1 MHGMPVLYDRMSLP
15 VTAYEY
21 YNAPTPKVQKCPL
34 FRTDIRNGVPA
45 CVKMCP
51 PQALTFGLRKDLI
64 ELAHMRIQAKPDQY
78 IDHIYGEY
86 EVGGTSMLYLAGQP
100 FEQLGL
106 PVLASAI
113 PPQLTETI
121 QHGIF
126 KYFIPQ
132 VALYGLLLGIMKMY
146 ENPDEDEEQ
155 GGIS

>member
-1 MHGMPVLYDRMSLP
+1 
-15 VTAYEY
+15 
-21 YNAPTPKVQKCPL
+21 
-34 FRTDIRNGVPA
+34 
-45 CVKMCP
+45 
-51 PQALTFGLRKDLI
+51 
-64 ELAHMRIQAKPDQY
+64 
-78 IDHIYGEY
+78 
-86 EVGGTSMLYLAGQP
+86 MLYLAGQP

>member
-1 MHGMPVLYDRMSLP
+1 MIACPFQA
-15 VTAYEY
+15 TAYEY
-21 YNAPTPKVQKCPL
+21 HNALTPKVQKCSL
-34 FRTDIRNGVPA
+34 CFERISETGGVPA